1 MVEGWLG
8 LAMFGAVMALI
19 FTGYPVAFS
28 LAGVTLI
35 FAAIGVMVGEFSW
48 VFLQALPLR
57 VYGVMQNFTLLA
69 VPFFIFMGMVLERAR
84 LAEDLLHTAGLLFGT
99 MRGGLA
105 IAVIAVG
112 TLLAATTGVVG
123 ATVVAMG
130 LISLPVMLRYG
141 YSQSLSTGV
150 IATAGTLGQI
160 VPPSIILIVLGDQ
173 LGISVGQLFMAALL
187 PGMMLA
193 VMYMVYVAVIAW
205 WRPELAP
212 ALPREELGH
221 VQGWAMALRVLRVMI
236 PPLVLILAVLGSIF
250 AGIATPTEAGSIG
263 ALGALLLAAI
273 NRRLSLKVLRE
284 SMDQTARLT
293 SMVMLILVAA
303 SAFALV
309 FRGLDGDWIVRD
321 ILTSLPGGAMGFVI
335 FSMVLIFIMGFF
347 IDFFEIVFIVVPI
360 LLPAAH
366 ALGVDMLWFG
376 ILIAIN
382 LQTSYLTPPF
392 GFALFYLRG
401 VTPKEVPTWEIYK
414 GVVPFV
420 LIQILAFVIL
430 MMQPGIVNFL
440 PDMR

>member
-1 MVEGWLG
+1 MEGWLG
-8 LAMFGAVMALI
+8 LVMFGAVMALI

-28 LAGVTLI
+28 LAGVTLL
-35 FAAIGVMVGEFSW
+35 FAGIGVWVGDFSF
-48 VFLQALPLR
+48 VFLGALPQR

-69 VPFFIFMGMVLERAR
+69 VPFFIFMGLLLERAR
-84 LAEDLLHTAGLLFGT
+84 LAEDLLHTAGLLFGS

-130 LISLPVMLRYG
+130 LISLPVMLRYN
-141 YSQSLSTGV
+141 YNQSLATGV
-150 IATAGTLGQI
+150 IATSGTLGQI

-173 LGISVGQLFMAALL
+173 LGVSVGQLFMAALL
-187 PGMMLA
+187 PGVMLA
-193 VMYMVYVAVIAW
+193 VFYVIYVAVLAW
-205 WRPELAP
+205 ARPEMAP
-212 ALPREELGH
+212 ALPPEELG
-221 VQGWAMALRVLRVMI
+221 VVRGWAMVRRVIGVMI
-236 PPLVLILAVLGSIF
+236 PPLALIVAVLGSIF

-263 ALGALLLAAI
+263 ALGALLLAAA
-273 NRRLSLKVLRE
+273 NRRLSVRVLRE
-284 SMDQTARLT
+284 SLYQTAQLT
-293 SMVMLILVAA
+293 SMVMFILVAA
-303 SAFALV
+303 TAFALV

-321 ILTSLPGGAMGFVI
+321 LLTDLPGGQMGFVL
-335 FSMVLIFIMGFF
+335 FAMALIFFLGFF

-360 LLPAAH
+360 LLPAAQ
-366 ALGVDMLWFG
+366 ALDVDMLWFG

-401 VTPKEVPTWEIYK
+401 VTPEEVPTWEIYK
-414 GVVPFV
+414 GVVPFI
-420 LIQILAFVIL
+420 LIQIVAFLIL
-430 MMQPGIVNFL
+430 LLQPGIVNVL